1 MELPNYLVFDIET
14 APKDSAQILADAEPF
29 DPNTVKHANYIDEGK
44 IAAKID
50 KARAEHER
58 RLIDQAALNATT
70 GYVLAIGTYDVREN
84 HYEIIH
90 GQEESALLSNWW
102 THLYGFHEACA
113 AQFVG
118 FNILGFDLPFLLRRS
133 WALGI
138 SVQSWI
144 FDGRY
149 FHRRFA
155 DVMQHWQ
162 LGNRQEYISL
172 DKLARFLGLPG
183 KSHEGKDFANLYA
196 NNQQQAIKYLKNDLK
211 LTADIA
217 LKMGL

>member
-1 MELPNYLVFDIET
+1 LAFDIES
-14 APKDSAQILADAEPF
+14 APVDSAQILANAEPF
-29 DPNTVKHANYIDEGK
+29 DPGTVKLGNIIDETK
-44 IAAKID
+44 MFARIE
-50 KARAEHER
+50 KARNEYER
-58 RLIDQAALNATT
+58 NLIDRAALNATT
-70 GYVLAIGTYDVREN
+70 GTVLAIGTYDVREN
-84 HYEIIH
+84 HYEMIH
-90 GQEESALLSNWW
+90 GKPESELLLDWW
-102 THLYGFHEACA
+102 TELNSFDEGCSAR
-113 AQFVG
+113 FVG

-138 SVQSWI
+138 PVPFWV

-155 DVMQHWQ
+155 DMMQHWQ
-162 LGNRQEYISL
+162 LGNRQDHISL

-196 NNQQQAIKYLKNDLK
+196 NNQQQAIDYLKNDLK

-217 LKMGL
+217 LKMLI